1 MEWKNYTNN
10 TYPWPM
16 LSMWPLSVFWPWPFP
31 LLRSTFLVWLPFRTL
46 FILIFYLKRQD
57 QITWLIVKKVPT
69 TERRLKELTAICK
82 DCIPTSV
89 AIRTC
94 SAIFQWW
101 ESNKI
106 KWQQKY
112 FHAPRT
118 FNFIS
123 LNLYIIDYSSR
134 YAKVIV
140 NVCNKT
146 AIFFFPTYTWCY
158 IKILRYRILPC
169 LLLLSQYIKFDPKDL
184 SILRYSFHAPKH
196 QILLRIL

>member
-112 FHAPRT
+112 FLAPRT

-146 AIFFFPTYTWCY
+146 AIFFSPPIPDVTSKFWDTEFYHVCY
-158 IKILRYRILPC
+158 YCLNTLSLILRIWVFYDILFM
-169 LLLLSQYIKFDPKDL
+169 LQNTKY
-184 SILRYSFHAPKH
+184 Y
-196 QILLRIL
+196 